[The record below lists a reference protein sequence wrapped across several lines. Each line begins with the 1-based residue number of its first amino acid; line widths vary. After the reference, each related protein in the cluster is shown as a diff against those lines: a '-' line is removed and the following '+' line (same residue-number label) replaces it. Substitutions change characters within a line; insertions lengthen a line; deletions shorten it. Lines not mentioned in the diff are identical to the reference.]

1 VAEPCAQFTLA
12 KDRRYSQFV
21 SRPVYEHVTSSFSLD
36 QDVRSVPD
44 AGALTQS
51 AADYRRCADCR
62 PRSPARPRP
71 PASIFH
77 EDARCLDDVQSEMLR
92 HFPAHPRQPQPTSVD
107 FYDKYRATTYKRH
120 ADPRFNVP

>member
-1 VAEPCAQFTLA
+1 MAEPCAQFTLA

-77 EDARCLDDVQSEMLR
+77 EDARCLDDVPVSYTHLR
-92 HFPAHPRQPQPTSVD
+92 AHETDTDTDMDILAAVSYTHLTLPTIYSV
-107 FYDKYRATTYKRH
+107 
-120 ADPRFNVP
+120 